1 MDSLTDINFLSKYD
15 EYKKSNKKS
24 IENFIVFLNSLSV
37 NKNYH
42 NKKMTRYYN
51 NRDDSIKSIN
61 IFLNKCSV
69 SNIEKIKT
77 EIFKSIDKNI
87 VNDVLQSIIDKCIL
101 EPGYIDLYI
110 QIIISIQDKYKVDIS
125 SIIDKL
131 IESIYIEKIY
141 TKDYDGLCEYNSS
154 SDRCIALSLLISK
167 LENYKLLKNY
177 TKNIIKK
184 CFDKI
189 DIENDDTKFKYIG
202 CLFKIFE
209 SNPLLIHIFD
219 DKLLKLKKNIT
230 SKKSLFKLMDILDL
244 KK

>member
-1 MDSLTDINFLSKYD
+1 MDSLTDIDFLSKYD
-15 EYKKSNKKS
+15 EYKNSNKES
-24 IENFIVFLNSLSV
+24 IEKLIVFLNSLNV

-61 IFLNKCSV
+61 NFLNKCSV

-87 VNDVLQSIIDKCIL
+87 VNDVLQSIIDKCII
-101 EPGYIDLYI
+101 EPGYTDLYI
-110 QIIISIQDKYKVDIS
+110 KIIKSIQEEYKVDIS
-125 SIIDKL
+125 SIIDKS
-131 IESIYIEKIY
+131 IESVYIEKIY
-141 TKDYDGLCEYNSS
+141 TKDYDGLCEYNLS

-167 LENYKLLKNY
+167 LENDKLLKNY
-177 TKNIIKK
+177 TKSIIEK
-184 CFDKI
+184 CFNKI
-189 DIENDDTKFKYIG
+189 NIENDDTTFKYIS

-219 DKLLKLKKNIT
+219 ERLLKLKKNIK
-230 SKKSLFKLMDILDL
+230 SKKTLFRLIDILDL